1 MQEVH
6 AELIEAKSRASS
18 MSFQKGAPPPP
29 GPAQG
34 VGGDWAGERA
44 AVCRSAEPPAGD
56 GSGSVCD
63 GDAGPGSLR
72 REGCGAAMEGGA
84 WARGAGRGMGLC
96 VGTALR
102 ACVSVCRGAEEVE
115 RRLAAIAGIQEE
127 RQAQMQLLQARLRHV
142 RAPTRPR
149 PGPATFRAG
158 RRTLSS
164 RAWGG
169 RGVCGARGGAVGVG
183 RAGTPA
189 RLGGA
194 ARLAGRGRRIS
205 PWSCE
210 GCGARL
216 GSANAWGRPVQP
228 WTRAHQHPL
237 PPAPASF
244 RQRPPLDRGPPRA
257 FPPLPP
263 PPGGP
268 CSPTGGRVQPV
279 RGTLQR
285 LGYSLSATRSSG
297 LR

>member
-18 MSFQKGAPPPP
+18 MSFQKGAPPPPRP

-164 RAWGG
+164 RA
-169 RGVCGARGGAVGVG
+169 
-183 RAGTPA
+183 
-189 RLGGA
+189 LGGA
-194 ARLAGRGRRIS
+194 GRVRCPGRRSGRGAGRDAGS
-205 PWSCE
+205 PWRR
-210 GCGARL
+210 GAASGPGTADLAVVMRGL
-216 GSANAWGRPVQP
+216 RGS
-228 WTRAHQHPL
+228 
-237 PPAPASF
+237 
-244 RQRPPLDRGPPRA
+244 
-257 FPPLPP
+257 
-263 PPGGP
+263 PGE
-268 CSPTGGRVQPV
+268 R
-279 RGTLQR
+279 QR
-285 LGYSLSATRSSG
+285 LGAPRAALDSRSSAPAPPCPG
-297 LR
+297 LF